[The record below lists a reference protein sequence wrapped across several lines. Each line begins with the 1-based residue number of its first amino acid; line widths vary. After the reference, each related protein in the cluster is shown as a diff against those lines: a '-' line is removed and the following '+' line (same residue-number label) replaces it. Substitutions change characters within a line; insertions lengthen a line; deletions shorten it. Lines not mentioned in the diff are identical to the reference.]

1 MFHHNKNSITNR
13 RLSIPGAAYFFLFPL
28 FKYFFPKTLE
38 VTRKSLSLHKKSC
51 TRQIESKLSLHSFA
65 FSLPPNKYNIY
76 IFMIM
81 RTGDKVLISPD
92 LTHAKDWTQGEVIE
106 VENNPFVGI
115 VISAKTADGN
125 IFFGYKDLFEPAKDD
140 E

>member
-1 MFHHNKNSITNR
+1 MES
-13 RLSIPGAAYFFLFPL
+13 RLFFSLSPSLHFPHKHL
-28 FKYFFPKTLE
+28 V
-38 VTRKSLSLHKKSC
+38 VTRKSH
-51 TRQIESKLSLHSFA
+51 IFA
-65 FSLPPNKYNIY
+65 PNKYNIY

-106 VENNPFVGI
+106 VEHNPFVGI

-125 IFFGYKDLFEPAKDD
+125 IFFGYKDLFEPAK
-140 E
+140 EAVCTH

>member
-1 MFHHNKNSITNR
+1 MKVGRTLLIWLKTHRIGDFPPIRESPFFF
-13 RLSIPGAAYFFLFPL
+13 IPIPTFS
-28 FKYFFPKTLE
+28 PKTLE
-38 VTRKSLSLHKKSC
+38 VRRKS
-51 TRQIESKLSLHSFA
+51 RIFA
-65 FSLPPNKYNIY
+65 PNKYNIY

-92 LTHAKDWTQGEVIE
+92 LTHAKDWIQGEVIE

-125 IFFGYKDLFEPAKDD
+125 IFFGYKDLFEPAK
-140 E
+140 EAVCTH

>member
-1 MFHHNKNSITNR
+1 M
-13 RLSIPGAAYFFLFPL
+13 
-28 FKYFFPKTLE
+28 
-38 VTRKSLSLHKKSC
+38 HKKSC
-51 TRQIESKLSLHSFA
+51 TRQIENKLSLRSFA
-65 FSLPPNKYNIY
+65 FSLPTNKYNIY
-76 IFMIM
+76 IFVNM